1 MTASFEIL
9 LAVDSKIP
17 KETDECHTPL
27 EIKLWRIYMGY
38 KHIEVKQV
46 AGFIGAEISG
56 VDLSDPL
63 NDDQVKEIR
72 QALLKWKVVFFRGQ
86 NIDHA
91 AQVAFTSR
99 FGEVTFAHPL
109 GEPEPV
115 AGFPQIKPVDR
126 SLYEKQYGFRSGGPW
141 HTDVT
146 AAINPPAASILRAVN
161 VPSFGGDTHWSN
173 LVAAYEGLSAKVRAL
188 ADTLK
193 AEHRFNGGGY
203 QPHNSKFTERIAVN
217 PLVSIHPV
225 VRVHPETGE
234 RALFVNPGFV
244 SHILD
249 VSPEESKLLLELL
262 FNQITKPAYTTRFR
276 WNNGDI
282 AFWDNR
288 ATVHLAPQDLDHLDV
303 ERLLYRTTITGDIP
317 VGVDGFRSQVV
328 QGEVFSADVPNVF
341 KQKAEKE
348 EAQPV
353 LS

>member
-1 MTASFEIL
+1 
-9 LAVDSKIP
+9 
-17 KETDECHTPL
+17 
-27 EIKLWRIYMGY
+27 MGY

-46 AGFIGAEISG
+46 AGFIGAEISN
-56 VDLSDPL
+56 VDFSHPL
-63 NDDQVKEIR
+63 NDDEVKEIR
-72 QALLKWKVVFFRGQ
+72 KALLKWKVVFFRGQ

-91 AQVAFTSR
+91 AQVEFTSR

-115 AGFPQIKPVDR
+115 PGFPQLKPVDR
-126 SLYEKQYGFRSGGPW
+126 RLYEKQYGFRTGGPW

-161 VPSFGGDTHWSN
+161 VPSFGGDTQWSN
-173 LVAAYEGLSAKVRAL
+173 LVAAYEGLSAPLRAL

-193 AEHRFNGGGY
+193 AEHRFNGSGY
-203 QPHNSKFTERIAVN
+203 QPANSKFAERIAVN

-234 RALFVNPGFV
+234 RALFINPGFT
-244 SHILD
+244 SHIVD
-249 VSPEESKLLLELL
+249 VSSQESKLLLELF

-303 ERLLYRTTITGDIP
+303 ERLLYRTTITGDVP
-317 VGVDGFRSQVV
+317 VGVDGFRSEVV
-328 QGEVFSADVPNVF
+328 QGEAFSSEVPTVF
-341 KQKAEKE
+341 KQKAQKLET
-348 EAQPV
+348 QPV

>member
-1 MTASFEIL
+1 MSN
-9 LAVDSKIP
+9 K
-17 KETDECHTPL
+17 
-27 EIKLWRIYMGY
+27 Y
-38 KHIEVKQV
+38 IEVKQV

-56 VDLSDPL
+56 VDLSQPL
-63 NDDQVKEIR
+63 HDDAVKEIR
-72 QALLKWKVVFFRGQ
+72 EALLKWKVIFFRGQ

-91 AQVAFTSR
+91 AQIAFTSR
-99 FGEVTFAHPL
+99 FGEVTYAHPHED
-109 GEPEPV
+109 EPIE
-115 AGFPQIKPVDR
+115 GFSQILPIDR
-126 SLYEKQYGFRSGGPW
+126 SRYERRNGLRRSSYESRW

-161 VPSFGGDTHWSN
+161 VPSFGGDTQWTN
-173 LVAAYEGLSAKVRAL
+173 LVAAYEGLSAPIRAL

-193 AEHRFNGGGY
+193 AEHRFNARLNI
-203 QPHNSKFTERIAVN
+203 PSDSKLAQRIAAN
-217 PLVSIHPV
+217 PIVSIHPV

-234 RALFVNPGFV
+234 RALYVNPGFT

-249 VSPEESKLLLELL
+249 VSRQESDLLLELF

-288 ATVHLAPQDLDHLDV
+288 ATSHLAPQDLDHVEV
-303 ERLLYRTTITGDIP
+303 ERVLYRTTITGDIP

-328 QGEVFSADVPNVF
+328 EGEVFNSELPTVLKERSEKLV
-341 KQKAEKE
+341 AE
-348 EAQPV
+348 PV

>member
-1 MTASFEIL
+1 
-9 LAVDSKIP
+9 
-17 KETDECHTPL
+17 
-27 EIKLWRIYMGY
+27 MGY

-46 AGFIGAEISG
+46 AGFIGAEISN
-56 VDLSDPL
+56 VDLSHPL

-72 QALLKWKVVFFRGQ
+72 KALLKWKVVFFRGQ

-91 AQVAFTSR
+91 AQVEFTSR

-115 AGFPQIKPVDR
+115 PGFPQIKPVDR
-126 SLYEKQYGFRSGGPW
+126 RLYEKQYGFRTGGPW

-161 VPSFGGDTHWSN
+161 VPSFGGDTQWSN
-173 LVAAYEGLSAKVRAL
+173 LVAAYEGLSAPVRAL

-193 AEHRFNGGGY
+193 AEHRFNGSGY
-203 QPHNSKFTERIAVN
+203 LPRNSKFAERIAVN

-234 RALFVNPGFV
+234 RALFINPGFT
-244 SHILD
+244 SHIVD
-249 VSPEESKLLLELL
+249 VSSQESKLLLELF

-288 ATVHLAPQDLDHLDV
+288 ATLHLAPQDLDHLEV
-303 ERLLYRTTITGDIP
+303 EVSYIAPPSLAMFQLGLMVSAQKWFKVRRSAQKYQPSSSKKPRSWKHNRCFHKLQTTKLGCLYLTQPSMKLEQITI
-317 VGVDGFRSQVV
+317 
-328 QGEVFSADVPNVF
+328 
-341 KQKAEKE
+341 
-348 EAQPV
+348 
-353 LS
+353 

>member
-1 MTASFEIL
+1 MSN
-9 LAVDSKIP
+9 K
-17 KETDECHTPL
+17 
-27 EIKLWRIYMGY
+27 Y
-38 KHIEVKQV
+38 IEVKQV

-56 VDLSDPL
+56 VDLSQSL
-63 NDDQVKEIR
+63 HDDAVKEIR
-72 QALLKWKVVFFRGQ
+72 EALLKWKVVFFRNQ

-91 AQVAFTSR
+91 AQIAFTAR
-99 FGEVTFAHPL
+99 FGEVTYAHPHED
-109 GEPEPV
+109 EPI
-115 AGFPQIKPVDR
+115 AGFSEILPIDR
-126 SLYEKQYGFRSGGPW
+126 SRFERQNGLRKSSYENRW

-146 AAINPPAASILRAVN
+146 AAINPPTASVLRAVN
-161 VPSFGGDTHWSN
+161 VPSFGGDTTWTN
-173 LVAAYEGLSAKVRAL
+173 LVAAYEGLSAPLRAL

-193 AEHRFNGGGY
+193 AEHRFNARLEV
-203 QPHNSKFTERIAVN
+203 PSKSKFAQRIAAN

-234 RALFVNPGFV
+234 RALYVNPGFT

-249 VSPEESKLLLELL
+249 VSRQESDLLLELF

-288 ATVHLAPQDLDHLDV
+288 ATAHLAPQDLDHIEVDRV
-303 ERLLYRTTITGDIP
+303 LYRTTITGEVP

-328 QGEVFSADVPNVF
+328 EGEVFGAEVPTVL
-341 KQKAEKE
+341 KQRSTLLEST
-348 EAQPV
+348 

>member
-1 MTASFEIL
+1 MSN
-9 LAVDSKIP
+9 K
-17 KETDECHTPL
+17 
-27 EIKLWRIYMGY
+27 Y
-38 KHIEVKQV
+38 IEVKQV

-56 VDLSDPL
+56 VDLSQTL
-63 NDDQVKEIR
+63 HDDAVKEIR
-72 QALLKWKVVFFRGQ
+72 EALLKWKVIFFRGQ

-91 AQVAFTSR
+91 SQIAFTSR
-99 FGEVTFAHPL
+99 FGEVTYAHPHED
-109 GEPEPV
+109 EPIE
-115 AGFPQIKPVDR
+115 GFSQILPIDR
-126 SLYEKQYGFRSGGPW
+126 SRYERRNGLRRSSYESRW

-161 VPSFGGDTHWSN
+161 VPSFGGDTQWTN
-173 LVAAYEGLSAKVRAL
+173 LVAAYEGLSAPLRAL

-193 AEHRFNGGGY
+193 AEHRFNARLNI
-203 QPHNSKFTERIAVN
+203 PSDSKLAQRIASN
-217 PLVSIHPV
+217 PIVSIHPV

-234 RALFVNPGFV
+234 RALYVNPGFT

-249 VSPEESKLLLELL
+249 VSRQESDLLLELF

-288 ATVHLAPQDLDHLDV
+288 ATAHLAPQDLDHIEV
-303 ERLLYRTTITGDIP
+303 ERVLYRTTITGDIP

-328 QGEVFSADVPNVF
+328 EGEVFNSELPTVLKERSEKLV
-341 KQKAEKE
+341 AE
-348 EAQPV
+348 PV

>member
-1 MTASFEIL
+1 MSN
-9 LAVDSKIP
+9 K
-17 KETDECHTPL
+17 
-27 EIKLWRIYMGY
+27 Y
-38 KHIEVKQV
+38 IEVKQV

-56 VDLSDPL
+56 VDLSQTL
-63 NDDQVKEIR
+63 HDDAVKEIR
-72 QALLKWKVVFFRGQ
+72 EALLKWKVIFFRGQ

-91 AQVAFTSR
+91 AQIAFTSR
-99 FGEVTFAHPL
+99 FGEVTYAHPHED
-109 GEPEPV
+109 EPIE
-115 AGFPQIKPVDR
+115 GFSQILPIDR
-126 SLYEKQYGFRSGGPW
+126 SRYERRNGLRRSSYESRW

-161 VPSFGGDTHWSN
+161 VPSFGGDTQWTN
-173 LVAAYEGLSAKVRAL
+173 LVAAYEGLSAPLRAL

-193 AEHRFNGGGY
+193 AEHRFNARLNI
-203 QPHNSKFTERIAVN
+203 PSDSKLAQRIASN
-217 PLVSIHPV
+217 PIVSIHPV

-234 RALFVNPGFV
+234 RALYVNPGFT

-249 VSPEESKLLLELL
+249 VSRQESDLLLELF

-288 ATVHLAPQDLDHLDV
+288 ATAHLAPQDLDHVEV
-303 ERLLYRTTITGDIP
+303 ERVLYRTTITGDIP

-328 QGEVFSADVPNVF
+328 QGEVFNSELPTVLKERSEKLV
-341 KQKAEKE
+341 AE
-348 EAQPV
+348 PV